1 MSMPLRSG
9 VHAPLEAIADQLI
22 KESLAGVTRHS
33 DKADILT
40 PWKEQ
45 ERRRREVYVP
55 SGTPDSANREGIF
68 HRAKNPTSTHLNSRD
83 GARTSRGSR
92 LGGARQVA
100 EENWSNEMG
109 VGTSVPTFSWD
120 SE

>member
-9 VHAPLEAIADQLI
+9 VHTPLEEIADALI
-22 KESLAGVTRHS
+22 KESLQGVTRHS

-45 ERRRREVYVP
+45 ERRRREIYVP

-68 HRAKNPTSTHLNSRD
+68 HRSTNPTSAHLNSRD
-83 GARTSRGSR
+83 GKRTARGSR
-92 LGGARQVA
+92 LGGARQIA
-100 EENWSNEMG
+100 EENWSEG
-109 VGTSVPTFSWD
+109 GLGTSVPTFSWD